1 MNSLRENSNKQAIK
15 RPRTSSPSPSAVS
28 KQSVPPSEPVSEDES
43 KPKTNGANRPKRG
56 VSGRNQKE
64 KEIQEPE
71 EQQEEEEETEQPEPI
86 TRRKSRSEKKRE
98 EGKFQ
103 LSDAKFLSEC

>member
-1 MNSLRENSNKQAIK
+1 M
-15 RPRTSSPSPSAVS
+15 S

-43 KPKTNGANRPKRG
+43 NPKTNGANRPKRG

-64 KEIQEPE
+64 KEIQEPG
-71 EQQEEEEETEQPEPI
+71 EQQEEEETEQPEPI